1 MPNYFKNFIFVSVAV
16 LDSGNFKGN
25 SEMARLEAETRAGLE
40 KYVRWTRSQGYNAD
54 YRLELATETVSAL
67 ETLCRNL
74 AREFPTSVFFTG
86 KLIFRQE
93 KWYQGILH
101 SETARA
107 LQRRLQFDGLQT
119 VILPIRATV

>member
-1 MPNYFKNFIFVSVAV
+1 
-16 LDSGNFKGN
+16 
-25 SEMARLEAETRAGLE
+25 
-40 KYVRWTRSQGYNAD
+40 
-54 YRLELATETVSAL
+54 
-67 ETLCRNL
+67 
-74 AREFPTSVFFTG
+74 VFFTG

-119 VILPIRATV
+119 VILPIRASV